1 MVPRENKNNA
11 YAKFGG
17 PNKEYYG
24 ISEVSYYCFV
34 LQHGHL
40 VTWMQTKNNSPVAKK
55 KLKSIFRFVWNFIDL
70 VWSHRQNLW
79 YDLRWRQNNV
89 DLTERQT
96 NLNKLYITVWKHQ
109 LLCQM
114 PWPLSGHRFSYK
126 LDVFC
131 FDERHNDKFHFN
143 KKKKYFSRY
152 LWWLLNLNT
161 H

>member
-1 MVPRENKNNA
+1 MLMQNLA
-11 YAKFGG
+11 G
-17 PNKEYYG
+17 
-24 ISEVSYYCFV
+24 
-34 LQHGHL
+34 
-40 VTWMQTKNNSPVAKK
+40 QTKSIMVFLKWAIIVLYSNMAVWSRGCKPKITHQQQKK

-126 LDVFC
+126 LDVLC
-131 FDERHNDKFHFN
+131 FDERYNDKFHFN